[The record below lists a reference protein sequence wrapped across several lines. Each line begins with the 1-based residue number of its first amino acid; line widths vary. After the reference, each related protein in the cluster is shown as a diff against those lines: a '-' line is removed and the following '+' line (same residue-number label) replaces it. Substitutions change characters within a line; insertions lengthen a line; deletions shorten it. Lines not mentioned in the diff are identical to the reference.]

1 MLTWVCLVLFAI
13 VPSSLSCRCNRET
26 SSSGG
31 QCKTE
36 YKGRRWCYVDPGQ
49 GCQDER
55 RGTSSNRLWSYQAC
69 ENSSDDNGN
78 TGPEDLNDSDL
89 GCPANGRYPDTE
101 IFCLNED
108 GSSNCQQRSD
118 CPDPNDTCDRSL
130 QVCTKADPGCVKV
143 GEQQCFDRED
153 GSSSCWAFM
162 EKNCFDNEDGSR
174 SCSVFECSVFIGQPL
189 KSISGTTGQ
198 TYSGSQSIGS
208 ISSRCPSTTPCPYRA
223 GCGRLVGLGRGG
235 RLPACPRRRWTGK

>member
-55 RGTSSNRLWSYQAC
+55 RGTSSNRFWSYQAC

-78 TGPEDLNDSDL
+78 TGSGQICLQVLCCGSD
-89 GCPANGRYPDTE
+89 GVTYPTPCSVPRGVTCVDGNECPGKRKRTPGQPTMGRKGRGGARGGGGKRGGPANG
-101 IFCLNED
+101 
-108 GSSNCQQRSD
+108 
-118 CPDPNDTCDRSL
+118 
-130 QVCTKADPGCVKV
+130 
-143 GEQQCFDRED
+143 
-153 GSSSCWAFM
+153 
-162 EKNCFDNEDGSR
+162 KN
-174 SCSVFECSVFIGQPL
+174 
-189 KSISGTTGQ
+189 K
-198 TYSGSQSIGS
+198 
-208 ISSRCPSTTPCPYRA
+208 
-223 GCGRLVGLGRGG
+223 RGG
-235 RLPACPRRRWTGK
+235 RRQG